1 MKKLILILLFIAFLP
16 LPSLADDD
24 LLSAL
29 GVKLKHLNQKQSVIS
44 QNIANSDTPNYKTRD
59 LADINFRTTNSGGMG
74 IQLQATSS
82 GHITDANSATKFKYL
97 EQKNSGNATLD
108 GNNVNLEEQMLK
120 MAQTDMEYNKTI
132 GLMRQINGLVRTA
145 IGRQQ

>member
-1 MKKLILILLFIAFLP
+1 MKKLALVLLSIAFFP
-16 LPSLADDD
+16 LYSSADDD

-44 QNIANSDTPNYKTRD
+44 QNIANSDTPHYKTRD
-59 LADINFRTTNSGGMG
+59 LADINFSSGMG
-74 IQLQATSS
+74 VQLQATSPY
-82 GHITDANSATKFKYL
+82 HITSANAATDFKYL
-97 EQKNSGNATLD
+97 EQKNSGNTTLD

-132 GLMRQINGLVRTA
+132 GLMRQINGLVSTA